1 MDDEIRAIVE
11 AERLAAELANIDPAV
26 REVWLFGSVA
36 SGRPGREEFDIDLA
50 IAGGDAL
57 TLFAQLPETE
67 FEVDIVELEN
77 VSARFREM
85 VKRTGEQL
93 YGTDG

>member
-11 AERLAAELANIDPAV
+11 AERERNHVAIRKRDNRLRRARAQAERLAAELANIDPAV

-36 SGRPGREEFDIDLA
+36 RDSPGQEQF
-50 IAGGDAL
+50 
-57 TLFAQLPETE
+57 
-67 FEVDIVELEN
+67 DIVELEN

-85 VKRTGEQL
+85 VRRTGVRL
-93 YGTDG
+93 YGSDG